1 MGHRARELIEVLFRA
16 EQAMLILEDRPEI
29 ELRARCALS
38 AFSVPERCYMSYRNG
53 DRSRE
58 HRLRKARIARRL
70 KINEVREAAAKPATT
85 AKVAKPAKS
94 K

>member
-1 MGHRARELIEVLFRA
+1 VRSGPHYIREAEGVLS
-16 EQAMLILEDRPEI
+16 
-29 ELRARCALS
+29 LRQRRKGS
-38 AFSVPERCYMSYRNG
+38 SMSYRNG

-70 KINEVREAAAKPATT
+70 KINAVREAAAKPA
-85 AKVAKPAKS
+85 AEAKPAKA

>member
-1 MGHRARELIEVLFRA
+1 
-16 EQAMLILEDRPEI
+16 
-29 ELRARCALS
+29 
-38 AFSVPERCYMSYRNG
+38 MSYRNG

-70 KINEVREAAAKPATT
+70 KVNAIREATAKP
-85 AKVAKPAKS
+85 AKPAKS

>member
-1 MGHRARELIEVLFRA
+1 
-16 EQAMLILEDRPEI
+16 
-29 ELRARCALS
+29 
-38 AFSVPERCYMSYRNG
+38 MSYRNG

-70 KINEVREAAAKPATT
+70 KINAVREGAAKPATE
-85 AKVAKPAKS
+85 AKSAKS

>member
-1 MGHRARELIEVLFRA
+1 
-16 EQAMLILEDRPEI
+16 
-29 ELRARCALS
+29 
-38 AFSVPERCYMSYRNG
+38 MSYRNG

-70 KINEVREAAAKPATT
+70 KINEVREAAAKPATE
-85 AKVAKPAKS
+85 AKPAKQAKS

>member
-1 MGHRARELIEVLFRA
+1 MPCEVLFHP
-16 EQAMLILEDRPEI
+16 EQAMLVIEIRPV
-29 ELRARCALS
+29 RDSRGRVCAEPV
-38 AFSVPERCYMSYRNG
+38 SVPERYFMSYRNG

-70 KINEVREAAAKPATT
+70 KINAVREAAAKPATE
-85 AKVAKPAKS
+85 AKATKS

>member
-1 MGHRARELIEVLFRA
+1 
-16 EQAMLILEDRPEI
+16 
-29 ELRARCALS
+29 
-38 AFSVPERCYMSYRNG
+38 MSYRNG

-70 KINEVREAAAKPATT
+70 KINAVREGFAKPATGT
-85 AKVAKPAKS
+85 KSAKS

>member
-1 MGHRARELIEVLFRA
+1 
-16 EQAMLILEDRPEI
+16 
-29 ELRARCALS
+29 
-38 AFSVPERCYMSYRNG
+38 MSYRNG

-70 KINEVREAAAKPATT
+70 KINAVREATAKPAAEAGTP
-85 AKVAKPAKS
+85 KPAKS

>member
-1 MGHRARELIEVLFRA
+1 
-16 EQAMLILEDRPEI
+16 
-29 ELRARCALS
+29 
-38 AFSVPERCYMSYRNG
+38 MSYRNG

-70 KINEVREAAAKPATT
+70 KINEVREAAAKPVAQAST
-85 AKVAKPAKS
+85 AKPAKS

>member
-1 MGHRARELIEVLFRA
+1 
-16 EQAMLILEDRPEI
+16 
-29 ELRARCALS
+29 
-38 AFSVPERCYMSYRNG
+38 MSYRNG

-70 KINEVREAAAKPATT
+70 KINEVREGAAKPATE
-85 AKVAKPAKS
+85 AKAAKPGKS

>member
-1 MGHRARELIEVLFRA
+1 VLFSSKGAMLPIEVRPQFDWRGRVCA
-16 EQAMLILEDRPEI
+16 E
-29 ELRARCALS
+29 C
-38 AFSVPERCYMSYRNG
+38 FSDPERLFMSYRNG

-70 KINEVREAAAKPATT
+70 KINELREAAAKPTT
-85 AKVAKPAKS
+85 EGKSAKLAKS

>member
-1 MGHRARELIEVLFRA
+1 
-16 EQAMLILEDRPEI
+16 
-29 ELRARCALS
+29 
-38 AFSVPERCYMSYRNG
+38 MSYRNG

-70 KINEVREAAAKPATT
+70 KINAVREEGAKPATR
-85 AKVAKPAKS
+85 AKSAKS

>member
-1 MGHRARELIEVLFRA
+1 
-16 EQAMLILEDRPEI
+16 
-29 ELRARCALS
+29 
-38 AFSVPERCYMSYRNG
+38 MSYRNG

-70 KINEVREAAAKPATT
+70 KINELREAAAKPTT
-85 AKVAKPAKS
+85 EGKSAKLAKS